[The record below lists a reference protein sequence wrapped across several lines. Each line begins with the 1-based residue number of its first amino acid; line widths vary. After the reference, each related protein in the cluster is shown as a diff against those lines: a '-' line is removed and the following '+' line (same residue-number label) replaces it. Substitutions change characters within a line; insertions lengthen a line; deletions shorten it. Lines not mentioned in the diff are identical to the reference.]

1 MSLRIV
7 RAFTKASVASI
18 VVVLGVSGLLAACS
32 SASADPPGT
41 SVVASFYPLAAAAE
55 QVGGADVAVTNLT
68 APGVE
73 PHDLELTPDQMEA
86 ITTADVVL
94 YLGGGFQ
101 PAVED
106 AINDAQGTVVDV
118 SEGLRDLPVPPTE
131 TSPGL
136 TADPHVWLDPV
147 AYRQVVGRVES
158 ALAEVDPA
166 GASTFATNADAFT
179 ARLASLDR
187 EYRSGLSSC
196 DRTVIVASH
205 AAFAYLAQRY
215 GLQQE
220 PIAGLSPE
228 AEPDPQRLADLKALV
243 EQTGVTT
250 IFTEDLVSPKVA
262 ETLASEAGISTA
274 VLNPLESITADQL
287 AAGQDYVSIMQENL
301 ETLRS
306 ALGCA

>member
-1 MSLRIV
+1 M
-7 RAFTKASVASI
+7 
-18 VVVLGVSGLLAACS
+18 
-32 SASADPPGT
+32 
-41 SVVASFYPLAAAAE
+41 
-55 QVGGADVAVTNLT
+55 GGADVDVTNLT

-73 PHDLELTPDQMEA
+73 PHDLELTPDQIEA

-106 AINDAQGTVVDV
+106 AIRDAQGTVVDL
-118 SEGLRDLPVPPTE
+118 SEGLRDLPVPATE

-147 AYRQVVGRVES
+147 SYSQVVQRVES
-158 ALAEVDPA
+158 ALAEADPA
-166 GASTFATNADAFT
+166 EASTFASNGQAFT
-179 ARLASLDR
+179 ARLNSLDR
-187 EYRSGLSSC
+187 DYRTGLAVC
-196 DRTVIVASH
+196 TRNIIVTSH
-205 AAFAYLAQRY
+205 AAFGYLAQRY

-228 AEPDPQRLADLKALV
+228 AEPDPQRIADLKSLV

-262 ETLASEAGISTA
+262 ETLASETGASTA
-274 VLNPLESITADQL
+274 VLNPLESLTPDQL
-287 AAGQDYVSIMQENL
+287 STGEDYVSVMGENL
-301 ETLRS
+301 DTLRS
-306 ALGCA
+306 ALGCS

>member
-1 MSLRIV
+1 
-7 RAFTKASVASI
+7 VAL
-18 VVVLGVSGLLAACS
+18 VVSGIAVACS
-32 SASADPPGT
+32 SASSDPPGT
-41 SVVASFYPLAAAAE
+41 SVVASFYPLAEAAE
-55 QVGGADVAVTNLT
+55 QVGGANVSVTNLT

-106 AINDAQGTVVDV
+106 AIKDAQGTVVDV
-118 SEGLRDLPVPPTE
+118 SEGLRDLPVPATE

-147 AYRQVVGRVES
+147 AYGQVVDRVES
-158 ALAEVDPA
+158 ALAEVDPS

-179 ARLASLDR
+179 ARLTSLDR
-187 EYRSGLSSC
+187 DYRSGLASC
-196 DRTVIVASH
+196 DRTIIVTSH
-205 AAFAYLAQRY
+205 AAFGYLGQRY

-262 ETLASEAGISTA
+262 ETLASETGISTA
-274 VLNPLESITADQL
+274 VLNPLESITPDQL
-287 AAGQDYVSIMQENL
+287 AAGEDYVSVMQQNL
-301 ETLRS
+301 DTLRR
-306 ALGCA
+306 ALGCS